1 MVTFTAKVVIT
12 TNFLF
17 DRLFS
22 KGFGFS
28 EPFSFGLIDKPGIC
42 LVGNFD
48 HARYFYVENAVI
60 FGDFAP

>member
-28 EPFSFGLIDKPGIC
+28 EPFFFWFNPQT
-42 LVGNFD
+42 
-48 HARYFYVENAVI
+48 
-60 FGDFAP
+60 GDLLGREF